1 MGQEGKSTLNMCVW
15 ESKFECII
23 IYISFLKIEGLYIE
37 INLKLHG

>member
-23 IYISFLKIEGLYIE
+23 IYIFLKIEGLYIE